1 MKKVK
6 RLGPITSK
14 AFEKELH
21 EYYCGLYLQSP
32 MHEPQRFL

>member
-1 MKKVK
+1 MKKGK

-21 EYYCGLYLQSP
+21 EYYCRLYL
-32 MHEPQRFL
+32 LTVTNA